1 MSFHASPP
9 YNNYH
14 HDDYDF
20 QDDRYDDAEDDREN
34 EDPQADDSD
43 EDTEEAS
50 ETDMGRNE
58 EPLEIKEQ
66 YVPNISTF
74 PKLTSNFSPF

>member
-1 MSFHASPP
+1 MTNMSLQDSPYSNT
-9 YNNYH
+9 YNQ
-14 HDDYDF
+14 DDFDF
-20 QDDRYDDAEDDREN
+20 TDDRYDDNEDDREN

-66 YVPNISTF
+66 YV
-74 PKLTSNFSPF
+74 